1 MPQWRGVSLLRKLR
15 AIGTAGSASLL
26 AMALVLAPAL
36 AAPNQSRPQ
45 QVRMNGPV
53 IGRPLGAF
61 TPAVSDPRL
70 GALLARRPASALS
83 SGFSFTPSGAAS
95 ERTNRGLRVAVRARA
110 NMPVIASNEVGPSA
124 SSAVT
129 AITPSSYNLGVSVG
143 WRRFAISGDVAQ
155 NDHGLI
161 GGVSESA
168 RVGISYQ
175 PTRRLTGRVAVG
187 AERADGAQRII
198 AEDSAYSVDVGG
210 AYRIGRNIDVT
221 AGARYRV
228 SRDRLDP
235 LARDDR
241 RDSQAVYIGTAFR
254 F

>member
-1 MPQWRGVSLLRKLR
+1 MRNVRAIGTTGGVSLL
-15 AIGTAGSASLL
+15 AIALL
-26 AMALVLAPAL
+26 LAPAL
-36 AAPNQSRPQ
+36 AATSQRAPQ
-45 QVRMNGPV
+45 QTRMNAPAS
-53 IGRPLGAF
+53 GRPLGAF

-70 GALLARRPASALS
+70 GALLARQNGNSVAN
-83 SGFSFTPSGAAS
+83 GFSFTPSSALGDRAS
-95 ERTNRGLRVAVRARA
+95 RGLRVAVRARV
-110 NMPVIASNEVGPSA
+110 NTPVIASRDIGPSS

-155 NDHGLI
+155 SDS
-161 GGVSESA
+161 GVITGVRESA

-187 AERADGAQRII
+187 AERAEGAQRII
-198 AEDSAYSVDVGG
+198 AEDQAYSLDVGG
-210 AYRIGRNIDVT
+210 AYRIARNIDVT
-221 AGARYRV
+221 AGARYRI

-235 LARDDR
+235 VSRDDR

>member
-1 MPQWRGVSLLRKLR
+1 MMR
-15 AIGTAGSASLL
+15 AIGTAGSMSLL
-26 AMALVLAPAL
+26 ATALVLAPAL
-36 AAPNQSRPQ
+36 AAPTQQRAPQ
-45 QVRMNGPV
+45 QTRMNAPAS
-53 IGRPLGAF
+53 GRPLGAF
-61 TPAVSDPRL
+61 TPTVSDPRL
-70 GALLARRPASALS
+70 GALLARRQGGSALNG
-83 SGFSFTPSGAAS
+83 GFSFTPSSALNERAS
-95 ERTNRGLRVAVRARA
+95 RGLRVAVRARA
-110 NMPVIASNEVGPSA
+110 NTPVLTSADVGPSS

-155 NDHGLI
+155 NDS
-161 GGVSESA
+161 GVISGVRESA

-187 AERADGAQRII
+187 TERSEGAQRII
-198 AEDSAYSVDVGG
+198 AEDQAYSLDVGG
-210 AYRIGRNIDVT
+210 AYRVARNIDVT
-221 AGARYRV
+221 AGARYRI

-235 LARDDR
+235 MSRDDR

>member
-1 MPQWRGVSLLRKLR
+1 MSLLRKLR

-26 AMALVLAPAL
+26 AASLVLAPVWTAS
-36 AAPNQSRPQ
+36 AQRASQ
-45 QVRMNGPV
+45 QNRMNAPV
-53 IGRPLGAF
+53 SGRPLGAF
-61 TPAVSDPRL
+61 TPAVADPRL
-70 GALLARRPASALS
+70 SALLARRQQQSNSL
-83 SGFSFTPSGAAS
+83 GGDFSFTPSSAQN
-95 ERTNRGLRVAVRARA
+95 ERANRGLRVAVRARA
-110 NMPVIASNEVGPSA
+110 STPALASREVGPSA
-124 SSAVT
+124 SSTVT

-155 NDHGLI
+155 NDSGLI
-161 GGVSESA
+161 SGVRESA

-187 AERADGAQRII
+187 AERAEGAQRII
-198 AEDSAYSVDVGG
+198 GEDEAYSLDVGG
-210 AYRIGRNIDVT
+210 AYRIARNIDVT
-221 AGARYRV
+221 AGARYRI

-235 LARDDR
+235 MSRDDR